1 MEYKENQIRTDVRK
15 DRQKGQTM
23 RTPKASASTR
33 VTKRAKATKKAAVI
47 QLRPAL
53 PETVT
58 EIITNWHPRPGS
70 EAEKCWDEI
79 GPVVRSH
86 LLAQSIQGPSLA
98 QKYVRAL
105 AHHAASRHSLGH
117 AITKAEDLFNDSA
130 LATTYGVS
138 VISSRASQT
147 LRGELLFMKR
157 MRANLLP
164 DRYGKSEELTHP
176 RTKVAD
182 PYTQTEINQML
193 GFARG
198 RSSMLCIKQQG
209 ALLLSLGAGLTSA
222 ELSNAR
228 GSDLISTPWGLFIDT
243 QGLPG
248 GGNRGPRQVP
258 ILAAYEDE
266 LSALANEIGDDLFLG
281 TTIDGVKREPG
292 ALSSRASRGP
302 YFKTNRARSTWMRNA
317 IAPGASFLALRQAGV
332 AVASDKHLAT
342 LSKGLELGF
351 DQYVKQMRGCP
362 SAFDQIKHNH
372 LLQYAVGQ

>member
-1 MEYKENQIRTDVRK
+1 
-15 DRQKGQTM
+15 M

-33 VTKRAKATKKAAVI
+33 TTKRAKATKKAAVI
-47 QLRPAL
+47 QIRPAVSD
-53 PETVT
+53 PVA
-58 EIITNWHPRPGS
+58 EIINNWRPRPGT
-70 EAEKCWDEI
+70 EVDKCWDEI
-79 GPVVRSH
+79 ASVVRSH
-86 LLAQSIQGPSLA
+86 LLVQTIQGPSLA

-105 AHHAASRHSLGH
+105 AFHAAARHNLGH
-117 AITKAEDLFNDSA
+117 AITKAEDLFSDSA

-138 VISSRASQT
+138 VISTRASQT

-164 DRYGKSEELTHP
+164 ALYGKSKELTHP

-182 PYTQTEINQML
+182 PYTQIEINQML
-193 GFARG
+193 AFARG
-198 RSSMLCIKQQG
+198 RTSLLCIKQHG
-209 ALLLSLGAGLTSA
+209 ALLLSLSAGLTGA

-243 QGLPG
+243 QGLPS

-266 LSALANEIGDDLFLG
+266 LSALAKEIGDDLFLG
-281 TTIDGVKREPG
+281 TTIDGIKREPG
-292 ALSSRASRGP
+292 DLTSRAARGP
-302 YFKTNRARSTWMRNA
+302 HFKTNRARSTWMKSA
-317 IAPGASFLALRQAGV
+317 ISAGASFLALRQAGV

-351 DQYVKQMRGCP
+351 DLYVKQMRGSTSP
-362 SAFDQIKHNH
+362 FNQGKHTH
-372 LLQYAVGQ
+372 LLHYAKGQ